1 MTPQLSIP
9 STGLNLNTTGL
20 EKPERLHKAA
30 HDFESLLIGEMLKSA
45 HADSDEGWFGSGDSA
60 GSDSAMQMAESQFA
74 EALSNGK
81 GLGLASV
88 IEKTMAPR
96 LASANPQPT
105 TQPAQ
110 ALPIGVAAK
119 SLPL

>member
-1 MTPQLSIP
+1 MTPQLAIP

-20 EKPERLHKAA
+20 DKPERLHKAA
-30 HDFESLLIGEMLKSA
+30 HEFESLLIGEMLKSA
-45 HADSDEGWFGSGDSA
+45 HADSDDGWFGSGDSA
-60 GSDSAMQMAESQFA
+60 GSDSAMQMAQSQFA

-96 LASANPQPT
+96 LASTDPPAAS
-105 TQPAQ
+105 QPAH
-110 ALPIGVAAK
+110 AFPIGVPAK